1 MNAIDQALESVM
13 TAAREAKRST
23 IAIPSSAPMGTVIRQ
38 GDVLF
43 VRVPADHPRG
53 ARQGSQVVT
62 GETRGSRHLV
72 EAPAQCFAG
81 TTQPKVLTKGRL
93 VALTNAFL
101 GALVVV
107 PGGSPAESTHPEH
120 GHYIL
125 PAGSCWQVVQQMDM
139 RTRLRMED

>member
-1 MNAIDQALESVM
+1 MQTIDQALETVVA
-13 TAAREAKRST
+13 AAREAKRAT
-23 IAIPSSAPMGTVIRQ
+23 ICVPSSLPVGTCLRQ

-43 VRVPADHPRG
+43 VRVPKDHPRG

-72 EAPAQCFAG
+72 LSPATCWVG
-81 TTQPKVLTKGRL
+81 TTAPKVLSKGRL
-93 VALTNAFL
+93 INLTNPFL
-101 GALVVV
+101 GALVEV
-107 PGGSPAESTHPEH
+107 PEGAPAESTHPEH